1 MKIWGPLLSFILFCV
16 IGLALGFQMSRLSIL
31 QMELRRYVIAVEI
44 QERLQNNEIAS
55 ARSLLQRTLTD
66 GYEIV
71 EALAETDP
79 DIYEYYRDRMSRSD
93 PTDDN
98 KVKE

>member
-1 MKIWGPLLSFILFCV
+1 
-16 IGLALGFQMSRLSIL
+16 MSRLSTL
-31 QMELRRYVIAVEI
+31 QMELRRYVIAAEI
-44 QERLQNNEIAS
+44 QQRLQNNEIAS

-66 GYEIV
+66 ANEIV

-79 DIYEYYRDRMSRSD
+79 DIYEYYRDRMSGSER
-93 PTDDN
+93 TDDN

>member
-1 MKIWGPLLSFILFCV
+1 
-16 IGLALGFQMSRLSIL
+16 MSRLSIL

-66 GYEIV
+66 ANEIV

-79 DIYEYYRDRMSRSD
+79 DIYEYYRDRMSRSER
-93 PTDDN
+93 TDDN